1 MPDHTVSYLFT
12 DRYANAS
19 ISAVVWHLVHDQ
31 RTICKRLPFA
41 VDSLKVSVLFK
52 RVDTAQ
58 LSRENLSSLC
68 SSCCQNLSSSLCA
81 HSCTETMNLCMGSL
95 LWLKCH
101 LHNKTP
107 PCFLCWFSNNT
118 VSYTVGISPTACT
131 KSAIFRRFFYAVAK
145 IGHHTHYIKKLAFR
159 QGFFWCFLFFITKK
173 LSPTYPQSYPQF
185 FYSKM
190 LWIKVIPKLWITC
203 A

>member
-131 KSAIFRRFFYAVAK
+131 KSAIFRRFLTPLQKLDIIRIILRNSHFVKVFFSVFY
-145 IGHHTHYIKKLAFR
+145 
-159 QGFFWCFLFFITKK
+159 FLLQK
-173 LSPTYPQSYPQF
+173 SYPQ
-185 FYSKM
+185 
-190 LWIKVIPKLWITC
+190 LIPKVIPNFFIQKC
-203 A
+203 CG

>member
-1 MPDHTVSYLFT
+1 
-12 DRYANAS
+12 
-19 ISAVVWHLVHDQ
+19 
-31 RTICKRLPFA
+31 
-41 VDSLKVSVLFK
+41 
-52 RVDTAQ
+52 
-58 LSRENLSSLC
+58 
-68 SSCCQNLSSSLCA
+68 
-81 HSCTETMNLCMGSL
+81 MNLCMGSL

-185 FYSKM
+185 FLFKNVGDKSYPQIVDNLCIT
-190 LWIKVIPKLWITC
+190 LWIIQKTILKPLILRQTFFCGYWG
-203 A
+203 